1 MKGKMKMKKF
11 ITLIAVLAL
20 MTGVC
25 SCGNNDSDDGGKAGE
40 NASAVKADDENN
52 NDGNDQTDEID
63 SNVPV
68 TEESVRNHE
77 ATPIEDFEIWEGDD
91 VVELRK
97 YLGNDPIV
105 VLPNEYNG
113 KPCEAVDG
121 LFSVGS
127 DGNGSSVKGVYI
139 NDAMTQTAPTMF
151 ISNESIE
158 VVIANNIETVSAST
172 FTFNKNLKYVD
183 LGDKL
188 TDIDVSNCLSSG
200 VRIHLP
206 ATVTDETYDNL
217 GLFVLVDEKDK
228 ADCVIVGAEGSRA
241 QSYAEEKGIPFEA
254 E

>member
-1 MKGKMKMKKF
+1 MIKKMISF
-11 ITLIAVLAL
+11 LAVMAL

-52 NDGNDQTDEID
+52 NDGNNQTDDID

-77 ATPIEDFEIWEGDD
+77 VTPIEDFEIWEGDD

-121 LFSVGS
+121 LFSVGC
-127 DGNGSSVKGVYI
+127 DGNGLSVKGVYI
-139 NDAMTQTAPTMF
+139 NDAMTQTAPNMF
-151 ISNESIE
+151 IGSESIE
-158 VVIANNIETVSAST
+158 VVIADNVETLSKST
-172 FTFNKNLKYVD
+172 FTINKNLKYVD

-188 TDIDVSNCLSSG
+188 TNIDMSNSLSSA
-200 VRIHLP
+200 VKIHLP
-206 ATVTDETYDNL
+206 ATVSDESYDNL

-228 ADCVIVGAEGSRA
+228 AECVIVGAEGSRA